1 MNILLELFIVFFK
14 LGAFTIGGGIAM
26 LPLLQNTLINEKKW
40 FTKEEFMDIV
50 AVCQSLPGVVAINM
64 ATYVGYKKKGLIGSI
79 VSTFGVTIPSFIMIL
94 IIAKFIT
101 SLGDNGVLMG
111 AMAGL
116 RAAALGM
123 VVVALIQLMPAAI
136 KNKWA
141 MLAAIVAVIATSLYN
156 RASTPPLPGFEV
168 EQTRRQIIGDAAI
181 IDKGIATGW
190 SDVFPDEGDRF
201 FASFAIPGVKAGQR
215 NTTVKEIDAALHRN
229 VEVSDSDGME
239 TRQVKSMVAGMKAE
253 ARAYIAAGGSIVEY
267 GKRLTERQDA
277 EIAIYERAK
286 SEIDRARKT
295 LQPDDFLILW
305 EERNDQLRNLG
316 IKLVPLE

>member
-123 VVVALIQLMPAAI
+123 VVVALIPLMPAAI

-141 MLAAIVAVIATSLYN
+141 LLAAIVAFVLIAILKVNTAYVILLFAVLGITVTFAGS
-156 RASTPPLPGFEV
+156 RKM
-168 EQTRRQIIGDAAI
+168 AA
-181 IDKGIATGW
+181 
-190 SDVFPDEGDRF
+190 
-201 FASFAIPGVKAGQR
+201 AGP
-215 NTTVKEIDAALHRN
+215 E
-229 VEVSDSDGME
+229 
-239 TRQVKSMVAGMKAE
+239 KAE
-253 ARAYIAAGGSIVEY
+253 TGSQSVGQKEDGEGGEP
-267 GKRLTERQDA
+267 E
-277 EIAIYERAK
+277 
-286 SEIDRARKT
+286 
-295 LQPDDFLILW
+295 
-305 EERNDQLRNLG
+305 
-316 IKLVPLE
+316 

>member
-1 MNILLELFIVFFK
+1 MSILIELFIVFFK

-79 VSTFGVTIPSFIMIL
+79 VSTFGVTIPSFTMIL
-94 IIAKFIT
+94 IIARFIT

-141 MLAAIVAVIATSLYN
+141 MLAAVVAFVLIAVLKVNTAYVILLFAVL
-156 RASTPPLPGFEV
+156 
-168 EQTRRQIIGDAAI
+168 
-181 IDKGIATGW
+181 GITVTFAG
-190 SDVFPDEGDRF
+190 SRKAVNGEADEG
-201 FASFAIPGVKAGQR
+201 G
-215 NTTVKEIDAALHRN
+215 E
-229 VEVSDSDGME
+229 
-239 TRQVKSMVAGMKAE
+239 
-253 ARAYIAAGGSIVEY
+253 
-267 GKRLTERQDA
+267 
-277 EIAIYERAK
+277 
-286 SEIDRARKT
+286 SE
-295 LQPDDFLILW
+295 
-305 EERNDQLRNLG
+305 
-316 IKLVPLE
+316 

>member
-1 MNILLELFIVFFK
+1 MNILVELFIVFFK

-64 ATYVGYKKKGLIGSI
+64 ATYVGYKKKGLIGSV
-79 VSTFGVTIPSFIMIL
+79 VSTFGVTIPSFTMIL
-94 IIAKFIT
+94 IIARFIT

-141 MLAAIVAVIATSLYN
+141 MLAAVVAFVLIAVLKVNTAYVILLFAMLGITVTFAGS
-156 RASTPPLPGFEV
+156 RKM
-168 EQTRRQIIGDAAI
+168 AA
-181 IDKGIATGW
+181 
-190 SDVFPDEGDRF
+190 
-201 FASFAIPGVKAGQR
+201 AGP
-215 NTTVKEIDAALHRN
+215 E
-229 VEVSDSDGME
+229 
-239 TRQVKSMVAGMKAE
+239 KAE
-253 ARAYIAAGGSIVEY
+253 TGSQSVGQKEDGEGGEP
-267 GKRLTERQDA
+267 E
-277 EIAIYERAK
+277 
-286 SEIDRARKT
+286 
-295 LQPDDFLILW
+295 
-305 EERNDQLRNLG
+305 
-316 IKLVPLE
+316 

>member
-1 MNILLELFIVFFK
+1 MSILLELFIVFFK

-101 SLGDNGVLMG
+101 SLGDNGVMMG

-141 MLAAIVAVIATSLYN
+141 LLAAIVAFVLIALLKVNTAYVILLFAVLGITITFAGN
-156 RASTPPLPGFEV
+156 RKMTAS
-168 EQTRRQIIGDAAI
+168 
-181 IDKGIATGW
+181 
-190 SDVFPDEGDRF
+190 
-201 FASFAIPGVKAGQR
+201 
-215 NTTVKEIDAALHRN
+215 
-229 VEVSDSDGME
+229 
-239 TRQVKSMVAGMKAE
+239 
-253 ARAYIAAGGSIVEY
+253 
-267 GKRLTERQDA
+267 
-277 EIAIYERAK
+277 AK
-286 SEIDRARKT
+286 SGGQK
-295 LQPDDFLILW
+295 
-305 EERNDQLRNLG
+305 EESEG
-316 IKLVPLE
+316 GEPE

>member
-1 MNILLELFIVFFK
+1 MSILTELFIVFFK

-64 ATYVGYKKKGLIGSI
+64 ATYVGYRKKGLAGSI

-94 IIAKFIT
+94 IIARFIT

-123 VVVALIQLMPAAI
+123 VVVAMIQLMPAAV

-141 MLAAIVAVIATSLYN
+141 MLAAVAAFVLIAVLRINTAYVILMFAVI
-156 RASTPPLPGFEV
+156 
-168 EQTRRQIIGDAAI
+168 
-181 IDKGIATGW
+181 GIT
-190 SDVFPDEGDRF
+190 VT
-201 FASFAIPGVKAGQR
+201 FAGSRKTI
-215 NTTVKEIDAALHRN
+215 
-229 VEVSDSDGME
+229 
-239 TRQVKSMVAGMKAE
+239 AE
-253 ARAYIAAGGSIVEY
+253 AGGASGPEAD
-267 GKRLTERQDA
+267 GGGE
-277 EIAIYERAK
+277 
-286 SEIDRARKT
+286 SE
-295 LQPDDFLILW
+295 
-305 EERNDQLRNLG
+305 
-316 IKLVPLE
+316 

>member
-1 MNILLELFIVFFK
+1 MNILLELFGVFFK

-64 ATYVGYKKKGLIGSI
+64 ATYVGYKKKGLIGSM

-123 VVVALIQLMPAAI
+123 VVVAMIQLMPAAI
-136 KNKWA
+136 KSKWA
-141 MLAAIVAVIATSLYN
+141 LLAATAAFVLIAILKVNTAYVILLFAVL
-156 RASTPPLPGFEV
+156 
-168 EQTRRQIIGDAAI
+168 
-181 IDKGIATGW
+181 GIAVTFAGSRTTEAADTGAEDAD
-190 SDVFPDEGDRF
+190 SKSAGKPEAGEG
-201 FASFAIPGVKAGQR
+201 
-215 NTTVKEIDAALHRN
+215 
-229 VEVSDSDGME
+229 
-239 TRQVKSMVAGMKAE
+239 
-253 ARAYIAAGGSIVEY
+253 GGSEC
-267 GKRLTERQDA
+267 
-277 EIAIYERAK
+277 
-286 SEIDRARKT
+286 
-295 LQPDDFLILW
+295 
-305 EERNDQLRNLG
+305 
-316 IKLVPLE
+316 

>member
-1 MNILLELFIVFFK
+1 MNILIELFTVFFK

-64 ATYVGYKKKGLIGSI
+64 ATYVGYKKKGLIGSV
-79 VSTFGVTIPSFIMIL
+79 VSTFGVTIPSFTMIL
-94 IIAKFIT
+94 IIARFIT

-141 MLAAIVAVIATSLYN
+141 MLAAVVAFVLIAVLKVNTAYVILLFAVLGITVTFAGS
-156 RASTPPLPGFEV
+156 RKM
-168 EQTRRQIIGDAAI
+168 AA
-181 IDKGIATGW
+181 
-190 SDVFPDEGDRF
+190 
-201 FASFAIPGVKAGQR
+201 
-215 NTTVKEIDAALHRN
+215 AA
-229 VEVSDSDGME
+229 ESDGGAE
-239 TRQVKSMVAGMKAE
+239 NAE
-253 ARAYIAAGGSIVEY
+253 AGEGGE
-267 GKRLTERQDA
+267 
-277 EIAIYERAK
+277 
-286 SEIDRARKT
+286 SE
-295 LQPDDFLILW
+295 
-305 EERNDQLRNLG
+305 
-316 IKLVPLE
+316 

>member
-1 MNILLELFIVFFK
+1 MNILIELFIVFFK

-64 ATYVGYKKKGLIGSI
+64 ATYVGYKKKGLAGSI
-79 VSTFGVTIPSFIMIL
+79 VSTFGVTIPSFTMIL

-101 SLGDNGVLMG
+101 SMGDNGVLMG

-141 MLAAIVAVIATSLYN
+141 MLAAIVAFVLIAILKVNTAYVILLFAILGITVTLAGS
-156 RASTPPLPGFEV
+156 
-168 EQTRRQIIGDAAI
+168 RRTVAAAEGAAGPKNAESAGGEESDYAEMECPAVKCDAQAE
-181 IDKGIATGW
+181 A
-190 SDVFPDEGDRF
+190 DEG
-201 FASFAIPGVKAGQR
+201 G
-215 NTTVKEIDAALHRN
+215 E
-229 VEVSDSDGME
+229 
-239 TRQVKSMVAGMKAE
+239 
-253 ARAYIAAGGSIVEY
+253 
-267 GKRLTERQDA
+267 
-277 EIAIYERAK
+277 
-286 SEIDRARKT
+286 SE
-295 LQPDDFLILW
+295 
-305 EERNDQLRNLG
+305 
-316 IKLVPLE
+316 